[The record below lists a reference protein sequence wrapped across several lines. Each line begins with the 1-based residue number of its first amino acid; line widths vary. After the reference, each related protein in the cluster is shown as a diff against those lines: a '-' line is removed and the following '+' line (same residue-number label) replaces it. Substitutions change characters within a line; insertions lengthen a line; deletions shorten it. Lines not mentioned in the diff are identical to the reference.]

1 METMTERYGVI
12 SIHSS
17 HTGRDVILLQAA
29 ETSTKFQSTLPIR
42 EETLTNRAWSPY
54 VVRFQS
60 TLPIREETLSEMDG
74 KIDRNISIHSSHT
87 GRDHFFV

>member
-42 EETLTNRAWSPY
+42 EETIAREILDSMY
-54 VVRFQS
+54 V
-60 TLPIREETLSEMDG
+60 
-74 KIDRNISIHSSHT
+74 ISIHSSHT
-87 GRDHFFV
+87 GRDHAKQG